1 MLSPFDNIL
10 RRIYI
15 LQDPILQNYSSNDEA
30 RAIQIENDLKYQN
43 KLFEILELM
52 IEKGFDINRNYKR
65 NIRSFIDEILSFA
78 IKDVNKERS
87 LRIFEHF
94 SSKIPSEELL
104 SDEELPNQARCF
116 SSCFSRH
123 SSSLKT
129 NTITKNNSNFVDR
142 NKDNLLH
149 LACMNGNVNIVKKL
163 LAENFDP
170 RVKNESD
177 NKNSFI
183 KICESK
189 IATIEEKK
197 EIIKLL
203 FEKTPSLRLSL
214 QEDDHVI
221 SGIFRIPNSKELLEF
236 ILDSKYVEINDCSNA
251 KKENI
256 LQLAIKNIDLDWVEF
271 LIEKNP
277 ELLNHKDKD
286 QQTPL
291 FLAIKNI
298 MEMTSQIDQEGN
310 QEGNQKR
317 IEIAKLIIQKVNK
330 IDSKT
335 QEIISTLPHP
345 EIKTMLEEKSRSIQQ
360 RVGSDPSNSSA
371 RVIGS
376 MLVCINTSRR

>member
-1 MLSPFDNIL
+1 MP
-10 RRIYI
+10 
-15 LQDPILQNYSSNDEA
+15 
-30 RAIQIENDLKYQN
+30 K
-43 KLFEILELM
+43 
-52 IEKGFDINRNYKR
+52 
-65 NIRSFIDEILSFA
+65 
-78 IKDVNKERS
+78 
-87 LRIFEHF
+87 
-94 SSKIPSEELL
+94 
-104 SDEELPNQARCF
+104 QARCF

-123 SSSLKT
+123 SFKHYSSVKT
-129 NTITKNNSNFVDR
+129 NIITKNNSNFVDR

-149 LACMNGNVNIVKKL
+149 LACINGNVNIVKKL

-170 RVKNESD
+170 RVKNEID
-177 NKNSFI
+177 KKNALI

-189 IATIEEKK
+189 IVTIEEKK

-256 LQLAIKNIDLDWVEF
+256 LQLAIKIIDLDWVKF
-271 LIEKNP
+271 LIERNP
-277 ELLNHKDKD
+277 ELLNHKDRD
-286 QQTPL
+286 HQTPL

-298 MEMTSQIDQEGN
+298 MEMTSQIDQES
-310 QEGNQKR
+310 NQKR
-317 IEIAKLIIQKVNK
+317 IEIAKLTIQKVNK

-345 EIKTMLEEKSRSIQQ
+345 EIKTMLEEKSRSILQ
-360 RVGSDPSNSSA
+360 RVGSDPSHSSA

-376 MLVCINTSRR
+376 MLVCINTNRR